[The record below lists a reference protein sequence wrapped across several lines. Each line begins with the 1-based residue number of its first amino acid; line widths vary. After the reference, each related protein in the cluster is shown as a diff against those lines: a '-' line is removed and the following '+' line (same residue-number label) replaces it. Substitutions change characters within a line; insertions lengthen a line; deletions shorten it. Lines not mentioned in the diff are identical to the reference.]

1 MKIPAQKIISKISSN
16 SSLDV
21 NNQTRILWAML
32 RNVEGSIDVDIND
45 LIDMYYDT
53 QSNLIIEFIEK
64 YASSTEI
71 LKFLRS
77 TKDLVGQKTYQMLDE
92 VRVKKMD
99 REIDNAISKAKDKN
113 LII

>member
-1 MKIPAQKIISKISSN
+1 MKMPAQKIINGLNREKSSETN
-16 SSLDV
+16 SE
-21 NNQTRILWAML
+21 TRILWDML
-32 RNVEGSIDVDIND
+32 RNVEGFIDVDVND
-45 LIDMYYDT
+45 LICMYYDT

-92 VRVKKMD
+92 IRIKKMD
-99 REIDNAISKAKDKN
+99 REIDNAISKQS
-113 LII
+113 